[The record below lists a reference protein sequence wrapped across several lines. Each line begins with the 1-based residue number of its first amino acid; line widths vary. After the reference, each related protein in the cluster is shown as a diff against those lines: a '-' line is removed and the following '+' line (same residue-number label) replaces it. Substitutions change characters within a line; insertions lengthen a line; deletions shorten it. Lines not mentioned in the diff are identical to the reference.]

1 MKKICLI
8 LAGMSA
14 QMANAAYCANE
25 EKLPNIV
32 YILCDDLGIGDLGCY
47 GQTKIKTPNIDKLAD
62 EGILF
67 TDHYSGSAV
76 SAPSRCCLMTGKH
89 TGHSYVRG
97 NKSDNGFDLALP
109 AEEVTVA
116 QVLKQKGYKTMC
128 VGKWGLGGP
137 GTPLQ
142 KGFDYFYGYLSQR
155 EAHRYYPER
164 LFENDK
170 EVKLGGK
177 AYSHFLIMDKG
188 LDFIRKNADNPFFA
202 YFSITLPHAD
212 LDYPDIS
219 EYSGEFP
226 EKPYGREKVEAF
238 KMQLNPK
245 ATYASMVSE
254 IDRNVGQI
262 IQLLKE
268 EGIWENTIIF
278 FSSDNGVHL
287 TGGHDYKFFN
297 SNGPFRGHKRDLYEG
312 GIRAPFIVSWPMIIK
327 EKRVTDHLSAFW
339 DFMPTVAEIVGAD
352 VKSDGIS
359 YLPLLKGKEKNPQ
372 QHDYIYHEFYEQ
384 GGKQSIRKE
393 GWKLV
398 RLNVF
403 DSRKLKEELYY
414 LPDDKGETNNLI
426 EHRKEKVDE
435 LRALMRKAHTD
446 SNIFRWKE
454 GK

>member
-297 SNGPFRGHKRDLYEG
+297 SNGPSPCGRTHVKMSKPMGRSDDMLIIRGVNVFPSQIETVLLNHGYPANYQIIVDRVKNSDTLDVQVEMTNEMFADTVKGVSAREKELVDGLRAMLGLAANVHLVSPKTIERSEG
-312 GIRAPFIVSWPMIIK
+312 KA
-327 EKRVTDHLSAFW
+327 KRVID
-339 DFMPTVAEIVGAD
+339 
-352 VKSDGIS
+352 K
-359 YLPLLKGKEKNPQ
+359 
-372 QHDYIYHEFYEQ
+372 
-384 GGKQSIRKE
+384 RK
-393 GWKLV
+393 
-398 RLNVF
+398 F
-403 DSRKLKEELYY
+403 
-414 LPDDKGETNNLI
+414 
-426 EHRKEKVDE
+426 
-435 LRALMRKAHTD
+435 
-446 SNIFRWKE
+446 
-454 GK
+454 